1 MSLKQYN
8 TVNILLL
15 LLPTFLAAQNRYWVS
30 FTDKKE
36 AIEMFLPTDFL
47 SEASLERRE
56 VQNLGIQTN
65 DYPVSPSYKSAVS
78 KLGFQIY
85 SESRWLN
92 AVSIYLTSP
101 NDVNRIKQL
110 PFVKSVNKVKTYFN
124 KTSDLNFDDYS
135 LKHSNTEYGPSFG
148 QLAQLN
154 GQVLHQQ
161 GFKGAGVTIAVIDAS
176 FHKVDSLFMFDH
188 LWDNNKI
195 LDTWDF
201 VLSQDLDFSIDTIG
215 YHGTMV
221 LSCMGAYM
229 PDSLIGTAPDA
240 SYLLYRTEDT
250 SSETLLEEDN
260 WVLAAEKADAFGADI
275 INTSL
280 GYSIL
285 DDSLESHSY
294 SDMDGNTTVITIA
307 ADIAASKGMLVV
319 NSAGNSGTSDWYY
332 ITAPADGDSVLT
344 IGAVDS
350 DSIVTS
356 FSSRG
361 PTSDG
366 RMKPNVVS
374 QGLNAVVCD
383 LNNGIRTANG
393 TSFSSPILAGMAAS
407 AWSALPLLSSMD
419 LFELIQESGHLYP
432 NGNNEYGFGVPNFE
446 TLLQLISITELPSD
460 NLRFYPN
467 PVSDLLVLD
476 LDYFE
481 KHNFVSISIYNI
493 LGEKV
498 FFESRKPKSN
508 LTIDLSE
515 LPTNS
520 IYILKAQQGLKE
532 AKCRLLK

>member
-15 LLPTFLAAQNRYWVS
+15 LLPTFLVAQNRYWVS

-124 KTSDLNFDDYS
+124 KISDLNFDDYS

-154 GQVLHQQ
+154 GQVLHEQ

-201 VLSQDLDFSIDTIG
+201 VLNQDLDFSIDTIG

-374 QGLNAVVCD
+374 QGLNAVVCN

>member
-124 KTSDLNFDDYS
+124 KISDLNFDDYS

-154 GQVLHQQ
+154 GQVLHEQ

-201 VLSQDLDFSIDTIG
+201 VLNQDLDFSIDTIG

-374 QGLNAVVCD
+374 QGLNAVVCN

>member
-124 KTSDLNFDDYS
+124 KISDLNFDDYS

-154 GQVLHQQ
+154 GQVLHEQ

-201 VLSQDLDFSIDTIG
+201 VLNQDLDFSIDTIG

-374 QGLNAVVCD
+374 QGLNAVVCN

-476 LDYFE
+476 LGYFE

-515 LPTNS
+515 LPANS

>member
-1 MSLKQYN
+1 MSLKQYY

-15 LLPTFLAAQNRYWVS
+15 LFPAFLVAQNRYWVS

-36 AIEMFLPTDFL
+36 ALEMFSPTDFL
-47 SEASLERRE
+47 SEASLNRRE
-56 VQNLGIQTN
+56 GQNLDVQTN

-78 KLGFQIY
+78 KLGYHIY

-92 AVSIYLTSP
+92 AVSIYLSST
-101 NDVNRIKQL
+101 NDVNRIKEL
-110 PFVKSVNKVKTYFN
+110 SFVKSVSKVKTYFN
-124 KTSDLNFDDYS
+124 KSSNLNLDNYS
-135 LKHSNTEYGPSFG
+135 LKQSNTEYGPSFS

-154 GQVLHQQ
+154 GQVLHEQ

-176 FHKVDSLFMFDH
+176 FHKVDSLLMFDH
-188 LWDNNKI
+188 LWNNNKI

-201 VLSQDLDFSIDTIG
+201 VLNQDLDFSIDTIG

-260 WVLAAEKADAFGADI
+260 WVFAAEKADAFGADI

-319 NSAGNSGTSDWYY
+319 NSAGNSGTSDWFY

-366 RMKPNVVS
+366 RMKPNIVA
-374 QGLNAVVCD
+374 QGLNAVVCN

-407 AWSALPLLSSMD
+407 TWSALPLLSSMD

-432 NGNNEYGFGVPNFE
+432 NGNNEYGFGVPNFGMLIE
-446 TLLQLISITELPSD
+446 LLSISELPGE
-460 NLRFYPN
+460 NLKFYPN
-467 PVSDLLVLD
+467 PVSDFLFLD

-481 KHNFVSISIYNI
+481 EHKVVSIAIYNV

-508 LTIDLSE
+508 LSIDLSE
-515 LPTNS
+515 LPANS

>member
-154 GQVLHQQ
+154 GQVLHEQ

>member
-1 MSLKQYN
+1 
-8 TVNILLL
+8 
-15 LLPTFLAAQNRYWVS
+15 
-30 FTDKKE
+30 
-36 AIEMFLPTDFL
+36 
-47 SEASLERRE
+47 
-56 VQNLGIQTN
+56 
-65 DYPVSPSYKSAVS
+65 
-78 KLGFQIY
+78 
-85 SESRWLN
+85 
-92 AVSIYLTSP
+92 
-101 NDVNRIKQL
+101 
-110 PFVKSVNKVKTYFN
+110 
-124 KTSDLNFDDYS
+124 
-135 LKHSNTEYGPSFG
+135 
-148 QLAQLN
+148 
-154 GQVLHQQ
+154 
-161 GFKGAGVTIAVIDAS
+161 
-176 FHKVDSLFMFDH
+176 MFDH
-188 LWDNNKI
+188 LWNNNKI

-201 VLSQDLDFSIDTIG
+201 VLNQDLDFSIDTIG

-260 WVLAAEKADAFGADI
+260 WVFAAEKADAFGADI

-319 NSAGNSGTSDWYY
+319 NSAGNSGTSDWFY

-366 RMKPNVVS
+366 RMKPNIVA
-374 QGLNAVVCD
+374 QGLNAVVCN

-407 AWSALPLLSSMD
+407 TWSALPLLSSMD

-432 NGNNEYGFGVPNFE
+432 NGNNEYGFGVPNFGMLIE
-446 TLLQLISITELPSD
+446 LLSISELPGE
-460 NLRFYPN
+460 NLKFYPN
-467 PVSDLLVLD
+467 PVSDFLFLD

-481 KHNFVSISIYNI
+481 EHKVVSIAIYNV

-508 LTIDLSE
+508 LSIDLSE
-515 LPTNS
+515 LPANS

>member
-154 GQVLHQQ
+154 GQVLHEQ

-201 VLSQDLDFSIDTIG
+201 VLNQDLDFSIDTIG

-374 QGLNAVVCD
+374 QGLNAVVCN

-515 LPTNS
+515 LPANS

>member
-124 KTSDLNFDDYS
+124 KISDLNFDDYS

-154 GQVLHQQ
+154 GQVLHEQ

-201 VLSQDLDFSIDTIG
+201 VLNQDLDFSIDTIG